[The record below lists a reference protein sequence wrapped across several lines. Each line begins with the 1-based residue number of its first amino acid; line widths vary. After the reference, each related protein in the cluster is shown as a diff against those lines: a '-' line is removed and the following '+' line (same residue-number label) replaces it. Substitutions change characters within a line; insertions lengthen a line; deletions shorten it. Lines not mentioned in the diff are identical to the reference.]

1 MMREERAIQRR
12 MSPEEKTEI
21 RRAEKESWDEALS
34 WKLAESALMNSMTF
48 EERLAYYEESAEE
61 CRALGYNAG

>member
-1 MMREERAIQRR
+1 MT
-12 MSPEEKTEI
+12 PEEKAEM
-21 RRAEKESWDEALS
+21 RRHEKELADEVLS

-61 CRALGYNAG
+61 CRALGFNVV